1 MPRPDAT
8 AKTALLSHFAAA
20 YYFRLDIDATPLRFT
35 NFVAD
40 TTISAS
46 GDSELDGTY
55 TAWGGQ
61 FLEVGDIANSDS
73 GSDTLVVRLSGIVS
87 IDTDLLNDIGD
98 KTKWQGKLCRI
109 WCRLYDET
117 GVTPQGAI
125 FALYTGY
132 MSSVRIIAAPEEQ
145 AIELSIEN
153 WRAAFNQA
161 SNRTYLGQKD
171 YDSAD
176 TSAQATLAAANG
188 MRRDSGAGAGPG
200 GPAPPVADSGGGI
213 IGPGY
218 GGGFVSQTPYPDAPP
233 QSNNPDYTDTSLA

>member
-8 AKTALLSHFAAA
+8 AKAALAGPAFAAA
-20 YYFRLDIDATPLRFT
+20 YYFRLDVDTPPLRFT
-35 NFVAD
+35 NFIAD
-40 TTISAS
+40 TVISGS

-55 TAWGGQ
+55 AAWGGQ
-61 FLEVGDIANSDS
+61 LLEVGDIANSDS
-73 GSDTLVVRLSGIVS
+73 GSDTLTVRLSGIVS
-87 IDTDLLNDIGD
+87 IDTELLNDIGD

-161 SNRTYLGQKD
+161 SNRNYLGQKD

-176 TSAQATLAAANG
+176 TSAAATIAASNG
-188 MRRDSGAGAGPG
+188 MRRDTGA
-200 GPAPPVADSGGGI
+200 GGGI
-213 IGPGY
+213 APPTTDINGGTLGPGY

-233 QSNNPDYTDTSLA
+233 QSTNPDYTDTSLA